1 MIDRECVLVDTNI
14 ILDVFED
21 DPRWADWSQ
30 EQLIQ
35 LVGRIAVN
43 PLIYSELCYE
53 AGNRD
58 EVDGMLVAFGLAF
71 FELPRE
77 ALFLASKAYKV
88 YRQRGGTKTA
98 PLPDFFIGAHAV
110 ALGITLLTRDAARYQ
125 SYFPE
130 VKLITPDLPCTN

>member
-1 MIDRECVLVDTNI
+1 MTDSKVVLVDTNI

-30 EQLIQ
+30 KQMSQ
-35 LVGRIAVN
+35 LVGRLAVN

-58 EVDGMLVAFGLAF
+58 EVDGLLASFGLAF
-71 FELPRE
+71 LDLPKE
-77 ALFLASKAYKV
+77 ALLAASKAYKI

-110 ALGITLLTRDAARYQ
+110 ALGIPLLTRDTARYQ
-125 SYFPE
+125 TYFPE
-130 VKLITPDLPCTN
+130 VTLIAP

>member
-1 MIDRECVLVDTNI
+1 MTDSECVLVDTNI
-14 ILDVFED
+14 ILDVFQD
-21 DPRWADWSQ
+21 DPHWADWSQ

-35 LVGRIAVN
+35 WVGRLAVN

-53 AGNRD
+53 AGTRE
-58 EVDGMLVAFGLAF
+58 EVDGMLVTFGLAF
-71 FELPRE
+71 FDLPRE
-77 ALFLASKAYKV
+77 ALFLASQAYRV

-110 ALGITLLTRDAARYQ
+110 ALRIPLLTRDAARYH

-130 VKLITPDLPCTN
+130 IKLITPDLVS